1 MRFKDNLPVSMT
13 MKKLFRPAVGLWLI
27 FLLVC
32 GLLISRSQ
40 FTADMSAFLPRNPS
54 VRQQILI
61 DQISEGFASRALLVG
76 LEGATSEGLAKLSEA
91 LANQLRDL
99 PDFLTVSNGQS
110 NTADKDRE
118 LLFKQRYILSPAI
131 NAKRMTVQGLRAA
144 INDSLAEVSSSTG
157 LFSKALLS
165 RDPSGELLEVLKRIV
180 PGSQPSQAEGVWMNP
195 ARTRALLLLQTRA
208 QGSDLDAQEAAH
220 TAIRQAFASAQTKV
234 GTLATGAQLKF
245 SGPSVF
251 AVSSRDTIK
260 SEATRLS
267 TLGTVLVLSF
277 LWLIYRS
284 VSTLLL
290 GIIPVVTGAAAG
302 IAAVG
307 LGFPA
312 VHGMTLGFGVTL
324 IGEAVDYAI
333 YLFVQHEP
341 LSEQGAS
348 TANDRRQTFSLSFW
362 PTIRLGVLTSIFGF
376 STLLFSGF
384 TGLAQLG
391 LFSIVGVLIAALVTR
406 YVLPELLPAH
416 FQVRQSPKLGAYL
429 ARMAHEMPKL
439 KILALALTLAALL
452 FLGLKFNT
460 LWSVELGGLS
470 PVPDAAQKLDGELR
484 ADMGAA
490 DTGALIVLKASS
502 AEVAL
507 QLSETVSQRL
517 SLLVNSGALSGIE
530 APSIYLPSL
539 RIQEQRRASLPSAD
553 ELQSRL
559 AQALVGLPLKVDKL
573 AGFIEDVTQAKAAKP
588 LTRADLEG
596 TSLSL
601 GVDALLM
608 QSTKAPQQW
617 TALIALKAPV
627 LNGEQQAL
635 PMPQIESAMSELS
648 PEAGT
653 SIHVLA
659 LKQEASMLYKAYLKE
674 AIILT
679 LIGFVAII
687 VLLLISLR
695 SFNRVWQVITPLL
708 AAVAV
713 VAATVVLMK
722 GSLSLLHLIGLLLVV
737 AVGSNYALFFDQR
750 ARAASPQQLQAA
762 DHRMLCSLL
771 YANLCTVMGFGLL
784 AFSTVPVMNALGFT
798 VSLGTFLALVFS
810 AIFTKPAI
818 DNAQLQA

>member
-1 MRFKDNLPVSMT
+1 
-13 MKKLFRPAVGLWLI
+13 MKKLLRPAVILWLV
-27 FLLVC
+27 FLLGC

-40 FTADMSAFLPRNPS
+40 FTADMSAFLPRHPS

-76 LEGATSEGLAKLSEA
+76 LEDANPDVLAKLSETIA
-91 LANQLRDL
+91 KQLREL

-131 NAKRMTVQGLRAA
+131 NAERMSVVGLRAA
-144 INDSLAEVSSSTG
+144 ISDSLAEVGSSTG

-165 RDPSGELLEVLKRIV
+165 RDPSGELLEVLKRVV
-180 PGSQPSQAEGVWMNP
+180 PSSQPAQAEGVWMN
-195 ARTRALLLLQTRA
+195 AAQTRALLLLQTRA
-208 QGSDLDAQEAAH
+208 QGSDLDAQETAH
-220 TAIRQAFASAQTKV
+220 AAIRDAFAKAQAKV
-234 GTLATGAQLKF
+234 GEPAAGARLKF

-260 SEATRLS
+260 SEASRLS
-267 TLGTVLVLSF
+267 TIGTLLVLGF

-284 VSTLLL
+284 VSTLFL
-290 GIIPVVTGAAAG
+290 GIIPVITGAAAG

-341 LSEQGAS
+341 VSEQDTHA
-348 TANDRRQTFSLSFW
+348 ADDRSQTFSLSFW
-362 PTIRLGVLTSIFGF
+362 PTIRLGVLTSVFGF

-416 FQVRQSPKLGAYL
+416 FHVRQSPNLGALL
-429 ARMAHEMPKL
+429 ARMAHKMPKL
-439 KILALALTLAALL
+439 KGLALALTLTALL

-490 DTGALIVLKASS
+490 DTGALIVLKATSS
-502 AEVAL
+502 EAAL

-517 SLLVNSGALSGIE
+517 SLLVNSGALSGFE
-530 APSIYLPSL
+530 APSVYLPSL
-539 RIQEQRRASLPSAD
+539 RMQEQRRASLPDAQT
-553 ELQSRL
+553 LQANLS
-559 AQALVGLPLKVDKL
+559 QALVGLPLKPDKL
-573 AGFIEDVTQAKAAKP
+573 SGFIADVTEAKNAKP
-588 LTRADLEG
+588 LTRAELEG

-608 QSTKAPQQW
+608 QSPKAEQQW

-635 PMPQIESAMSELS
+635 PLPQIESAITEIS
-648 PEAGT
+648 PDARG

-659 LKQEASMLYKAYLKE
+659 LKQEASMLYQAYLKE

-695 SFNRVWQVITPLL
+695 SFVRVWQLITPLL
-708 AAVAV
+708 AAVVA
-713 VAATVVLMK
+713 VAATVVLIK

-750 ARAASPQQLQAA
+750 ARTASALLLKTA

-784 AFSTVPVMNALGFT
+784 AFSSVPVMNALGLT

-810 AIFTKPAI
+810 AIFTKSAVDHAP
-818 DNAQLQA
+818 LSP